1 MAVLV
6 AVRLSISHLG
16 FNFPDPLVQTSL
28 DLLDSRTLAQM
39 SSLVEVLEI
48 GLQFQ
53 QEFLGKSM
61 AHDGLILYIEPLKCK
76 ITEFWKKGYVH
87 IAARALPPLGI
98 TFSRLQPQRTAPG
111 PERQR

>member
-48 GLQFQ
+48 GLQLEQ
-53 QEFLGKSM
+53 QLVGKSM
-61 AHDGLILYIEPLKCK
+61 THDGLI
-76 ITEFWKKGYVH
+76 VH
-87 IAARALPPLGI
+87 C
-98 TFSRLQPQRTAPG
+98 
-111 PERQR
+111 ER